1 MPENERFFAERS
13 SSYLIWKYPTEQDN
27 FKLIRQ
33 FDSYFIGYD
42 ERMGLIEIDNQN
54 KKPAKQKTGKTNKT
68 TGKEKGRAGGDAQP
82 LIPNAAMGGGGAAFN
97 LLDLGGGVI
106 QQEVKYCISRR
117 TTTHNYA

>member
-1 MPENERFFAERS
+1 M
-13 SSYLIWKYPTEQDN
+13 
-27 FKLIRQ
+27 
-33 FDSYFIGYD
+33 IG
-42 ERMGLIEIDNQN
+42 IDNQTT
-54 KKPAKQKTGKTNKT
+54 KIKGKTTKIKGKTNKN